1 MRKGYHDGLISLET
15 FQRNQERL
23 SGKPFAPARADI
35 HADFPLRGFVKC
47 GDCDHPMTANWTK
60 GRNAT
65 YPYYVCRHRGC
76 DRFGK
81 SVKREVIEGAYETI
95 LAQLVPGKE
104 MFDVFTTLFRKR
116 WDEAGAK
123 AKEIRAA
130 MKLEVVAAEK
140 KIALLLDRVMA
151 SESPTVISRYEQEIE
166 MLEREK
172 LVIVEKTSR
181 CGTALPDY
189 GATFRTAFEFLANP
203 CELWRNGTYQ
213 DKAIVLKLTLDTH
226 LEYDWNEGVRTPELS
241 LPFKMLKADTDRE
254 KNLAERV
261 GFEHER

>member
-1 MRKGYHDGLISLET
+1 MRPE
-15 FQRNQERL
+15 
-23 SGKPFAPARADI
+23 P
-35 HADFPLRGFVKC
+35 
-47 GDCDHPMTANWTK
+47 
-60 GRNAT
+60 
-65 YPYYVCRHRGC
+65 
-76 DRFGK
+76 
-81 SVKREVIEGAYETI
+81 
-95 LAQLVPGKE
+95 
-104 MFDVFTTLFRKR
+104 
-116 WDEAGAK
+116 K

-226 LEYDWNEGVRTPELS
+226 LEYDWNEGVRTPELP

-254 KNLAERV
+254 KKFGGEGVR
-261 GFEHER
+261 